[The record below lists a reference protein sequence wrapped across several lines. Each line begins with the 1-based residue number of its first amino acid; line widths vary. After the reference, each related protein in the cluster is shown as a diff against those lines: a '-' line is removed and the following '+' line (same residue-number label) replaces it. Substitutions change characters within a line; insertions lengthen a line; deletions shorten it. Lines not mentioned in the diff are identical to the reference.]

1 MRRRNWPMEW
11 ACRWENWERE
21 SKRKHLTTSCQFA
34 TLYGIPLYPES
45 LLPFISVASQGR
57 RQLEECQTQRAV
69 PPFHSES
76 HSHSKSHSHSQSHNI
91 LYEISGWA
99 ELGGRLFC
107 WAAVR
112 LVRHRGLHMLMMTSG
127 PMRRRSGPVLSLWT
141 DLGSILATATRG
153 MRSMKPKSE
162 NWIRGPKGGEIK
174 EVEAVNWSD
183 GQTAAPAANEVIK
196 LCSPGDPIIR
206 TLGRG
211 QMRKMD
217 DGIGTS

>member
-1 MRRRNWPMEW
+1 MEA

-141 DLGSILATATRG
+141 DLGYRHTRHAVDEAEVG
-153 MRSMKPKSE
+153 KLNPGTEGRRNQRSGSSE
-162 NWIRGPKGGEIK
+162 LK
-174 EVEAVNWSD
+174 
-183 GQTAAPAANEVIK
+183 
-196 LCSPGDPIIR
+196 
-206 TLGRG
+206 
-211 QMRKMD
+211 
-217 DGIGTS
+217 